1 MFQAWNLCGYLQA
14 LRACPIKDEEM
25 VEFSN
30 SPTSWKIIL
39 EPVTGNI
46 IMLGVDALMYVLLSK
61 AEKHSFTTEYLT
73 LQMRC
78 CTNQG

>member
-14 LRACPIKDEEM
+14 LRAYPLMDEEM

-30 SPTSWKIIL
+30 FPTSWKIIL

-46 IMLGVDALMYVLLSK
+46 IMLGVDALMYIVLSK
-61 AEKHSFTTEYLT
+61 AEKHSFTTACIRL
-73 LQMRC
+73 
-78 CTNQG
+78 